1 MIQIPQTG
9 CMQDKLI
16 ISDTCFT
23 LPFAPVIRVPER
35 TLVSHEAYGFS
46 HWRGGT
52 DIMLFYGALEM
63 M

>member
-23 LPFAPVIRVPER
+23 LPFAPVIRVPEH
-35 TLVSHEAYGFS
+35 TLVSHETYGFY
-46 HWRGGT
+46 HWCRGT
-52 DIMLFYGALEM
+52 DITLFCGALEM